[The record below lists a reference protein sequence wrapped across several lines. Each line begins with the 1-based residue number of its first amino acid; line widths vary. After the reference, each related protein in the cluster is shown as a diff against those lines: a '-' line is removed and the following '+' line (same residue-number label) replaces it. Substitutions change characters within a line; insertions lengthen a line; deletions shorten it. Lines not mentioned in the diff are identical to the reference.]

1 MHLLLSTVLG
11 ICMQVEENGA
21 STVSVEEEEAALAQA
36 KYDFLSTS
44 TSNRMIVS

>member
-1 MHLLLSTVLG
+1 MG
-11 ICMQVEENGA
+11 IHAVDAPFPEYVAWYLTQVEENGA

-44 TSNRMIVS
+44 T